1 MSINQDSFAQF
12 LLLSAD
18 LTDFEQVEL
27 LGTGMAE
34 PYYQQVLSVVGVKI
48 ADELWAV
55 TRQLSGLTGDELETA
70 IRREIMANPK
80 FGPIARNII
89 QLWYWGSWIELPNDW
104 RSRYGINQNDKTNF
118 VGAAGYQE
126 GLIWKVM
133 NSHPEGAKQPGFGS
147 WSMAPDSALHSKND
161 NG

>member
-1 MSINQDSFAQF
+1 MSINQDSLEQF

-34 PYYQQVLSVVGVKI
+34 LYYQQVVSVVGIKI
-48 ADELWAV
+48 ADELWAT
-55 TRQLSGLTGDELETA
+55 TRKLSGLTGKELESA

-80 FGPIARNII
+80 FGAIARNII
-89 QLWYWGSWIELPNDW
+89 QLWYWGSWIELPDDW
-104 RSRYGINQNDKTNF
+104 RSRYGISQNDITNF

-133 NSHPEGAKQPGFGS
+133 SSHPEGTKQPGFGS
-147 WSMAPDSALHSKND
+147 WSMLPGSALNSTNEH
-161 NG
+161 G